1 MQPLVARM
9 WPYQASVFS
18 EMSTLAAA
26 LGAVNLGQGFP
37 DTDGPEPLK
46 RIAMRAIEDGSG
58 NQYPPRHGLPELLDA
73 ACAHQRA
80 WYGLDYEP
88 STEAVIGTGASELL
102 AAAVLALVEPGD
114 EVIVLE
120 PWFDIYPAA
129 VALAGARAVPVPL
142 TRSGDRF
149 GLDVP
154 AIRSA
159 ITPRTRALLLN
170 TPHNPTATVFTEAEL
185 TELAT
190 EVIDQDILVISDEVY
205 EHLVYPPAV
214 HLPIARLPGMRERTV
229 TIGSGGK
236 SFSFTGWKVG
246 WAAGPADLIA
256 AVRVVRQ
263 HLSYVSS
270 GPFQPAIAAGLR
282 FPRSYFTEFAT
293 DLHRR
298 RELLAGGLRDLGM
311 HVYDTEGTYFVLTDS
326 QALGWDSGAEFVNHL
341 AHEAGVV
348 AIPVAPFSTGRFDS
362 LVRWTFCKRDHV
374 LATALDQLRRADLAN
389 HGVNRRQ

>member
-9 WPYQASVFS
+9 RPYQASVFS
-18 EMSTLAAA
+18 EMSTLAST

-37 DTDGPEPLK
+37 DADGPEELK

-58 NQYPPRHGLPELLDA
+58 NQYPPRHGQPELLDA
-73 ACAHQRA
+73 VCAHQRD

-102 AAAVLALVEPGD
+102 VAAVLALVEPGD
-114 EVIVLE
+114 EVLIIE
-120 PWFDIYPAA
+120 PWFDIYCAA
-129 VALAGARAVPVPL
+129 AALAGARAVPVPL
-142 TRSGDRF
+142 RVEGDRF
-149 GLDVP
+149 RLDLP
-154 AIRSA
+154 AIRAA
-159 ITPRTRALLLN
+159 ITPNTRALILN

-185 TELAT
+185 TELAA
-190 EVIDQDILVISDEVY
+190 EMIDQDILVISDEVY

-214 HLPIARLPGMRERTV
+214 HVPIARLAGMRERTV

-246 WAAGPADLIA
+246 WATGPADLIA

-263 HLSYVSS
+263 HLSYVSG

-282 FPRSYFTEFAT
+282 FPRSFFTDFAA

-298 RELLAGGLRDLGM
+298 REMLAGGLRDLGM
-311 HVYDTEGTYFVLTDS
+311 HVYATEGTYFVLTDS
-326 QALGWDSGAEFVNHL
+326 RRLGWDSGAEFVNHL
-341 AHEAGVV
+341 AHGAGVV
-348 AIPVAPFSTGRFDS
+348 AIPVAPFSTGAFDS
-362 LVRWTFCKRDHV
+362 FVRWTFCKRDHV
-374 LATALDQLRRADLAN
+374 LATALDQLRQADLVN
-389 HGVNRRQ
+389 HRQ